1 MTDIQ
6 FNKPHN
12 VVFLDFETTGLD
24 INKLKVIEVAL
35 NTLYKGDDGYEDL
48 INPNMRVSVLTEQL
62 THITNSM
69 LRQQGKSELEVV
81 INMYNYIKD
90 IEQSLNGGNIYLVA
104 HNGSKFDFP
113 IFRNLLAKYGFI
125 IPENWRFIDTLEMSR
140 KIRVTP
146 RNSMATLCSHYKVNN
161 VAAHRAM
168 SDVIALSQVYLYLS
182 DDICMA
188 EKYNGCWE
196 LSTEQMNKVIKTQEF
211 PEYLLGWIST

>member
-1 MTDIQ
+1 MEFIE

-12 VVFLDFETTGLD
+12 VVFLDFETTGLNL
-24 INKLKVIEVAL
+24 NKLKVIEVAL
-35 NTLYKGDDGYEDL
+35 NTLYKGDEGYQDL
-48 INPNMRVSVLTEQL
+48 INPNMRVSVLTEEL

-69 LRQQGKSELEVV
+69 LRQQGKPELEVV
-81 INMYNYIKD
+81 IQMYNYIKD
-90 IEQSLNGGNIYLVA
+90 IEKSLNGGNIYLVA
-104 HNGSKFDFP
+104 HNGNRFDFP
-113 IFRNLLAKYGFI
+113 IFRNLLARYGFM
-125 IPENWRFIDTLEMSR
+125 IPGNWRFIDTLEMSR

-146 RNSMATLCSHYKVNN
+146 RNSMAVLCSHYKVDN

-196 LSTEQMNKVIKTQEF
+196 LSTAKMNKVIKTPEF
-211 PEYLLGWIST
+211 PEYLLVWM